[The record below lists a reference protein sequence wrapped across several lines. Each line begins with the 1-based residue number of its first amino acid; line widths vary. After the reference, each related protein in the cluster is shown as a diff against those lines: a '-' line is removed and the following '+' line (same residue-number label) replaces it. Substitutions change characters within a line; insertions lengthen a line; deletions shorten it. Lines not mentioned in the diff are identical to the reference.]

1 MFDSL
6 KTKIIL
12 SYSLRNI
19 CLVFLLYSSFI
30 FAHQTDS
37 LDSYS
42 GKELLEKAKIA
53 SSYNCDNIWVYG
65 EVLIK
70 RPSDSLKAEGNYM
83 LGNYYSKYDF
93 DKGVSYF
100 IDAVKF
106 AKKSKYTSIQIMS
119 LNYLSCLYALKNQ
132 NNTAFSYYKEMNRL
146 SSQNTKLNYDYFI
159 NTKQHNLVYII
170 VGDFKK
176 VIKDNL
182 KISGQIDYYIL
193 HHKNLSKEKIK
204 NLNEV
209 KISHYVDVINCYSYQ
224 KKLDSSLYYINL
236 LKKYEAQGFR
246 LPSGIWS
253 QQVGYLIL
261 KNKYDDAITKINE
274 FYKKYIKGSK
284 TEEFK
289 ALFYLAVCYEK
300 KKDYKTS
307 LKYCEEALQNKT
319 LVYSF
324 ANFELELYKI
334 AASNAEILGETEKY
348 NQYTHHYMEMA
359 QKYNYQ
365 SKAEFIAKLCE
376 VDMVKP
382 LNFELK
388 TEKKHKNYLLYT
400 ICFVLFI
407 SIGFIYFNFKKT
419 KKERKLFENIISIR
433 SEEKNITSPHSDAEN
448 TNSGEEIS
456 TGQPKLKISDETEKR
471 ILQGL
476 DDFEKN
482 ELFLSPSISL
492 NSLAS
497 NLNTNASYVSNVIR
511 TKKGATFNAYIN
523 ELRINYIILKLSTN
537 PEYLNYKIAYLAKE
551 CGFSSYEVFTR
562 VFTKQIGIVPSKFIN
577 LLKESQKE

>member
-1 MFDSL
+1 
-6 KTKIIL
+6 
-12 SYSLRNI
+12 
-19 CLVFLLYSSFI
+19 
-30 FAHQTDS
+30 
-37 LDSYS
+37 
-42 GKELLEKAKIA
+42 
-53 SSYNCDNIWVYG
+53 
-65 EVLIK
+65 
-70 RPSDSLKAEGNYM
+70 
-83 LGNYYSKYDF
+83 
-93 DKGVSYF
+93 
-100 IDAVKF
+100 
-106 AKKSKYTSIQIMS
+106 MS
-119 LNYLSCLYALKNQ
+119 LNYISCLYALKNQ
-132 NNTAFSYYKEMNRL
+132 SNTAFCYYKEMNRI

-159 NTKQHNLVYII
+159 NTKQHNLIYII

-176 VIKDNL
+176 VIRDNL
-182 KISGQIDYYIL
+182 KISEQIDYYIL
-193 HHKNLSKEKIK
+193 HNKNLSKEKIK

-236 LKKYEAQGFR
+236 LKKYEEQGFR

-261 KNKYDDAITKINE
+261 KNKYDDAIAKIDE
-274 FYKKYIKGSK
+274 FHKKYISGSK
-284 TEEFK
+284 TDEFK
-289 ALFYLAVCYEK
+289 ALFYLAVCYER

-307 LKYCEEALQNKT
+307 LKYCEKALQNKT

-334 AASNAEILGETEKY
+334 AAYDAEILGEREKY
-348 NQYTHHYMEMA
+348 NKYAHHYMEMA

-365 SKAEFIAKLCE
+365 SKAEFIAKLCD

-388 TEKKHKNYLLYT
+388 TEKKRNNYLLYT
-400 ICFVLFI
+400 ICFLLFI
-407 SIGFIYFNFKKT
+407 SIGLIYFNFKKIR
-419 KKERKLFENIISIR
+419 KERKLFENIISEIR
-433 SEEKNITSPHSDAEN
+433 SEEENITSPHSDVEIKDSIQEN
-448 TNSGEEIS
+448 SADL
-456 TGQPKLKISDETEKR
+456 PKLKISDEAEKR

-511 TKKGATFNAYIN
+511 TKKGTTFNAYVN

-562 VFTKQIGIVPSKFIN
+562 IFTKQIGIVPSKFIN
-577 LLKESQKE
+577 LLKESQKK